1 MNYKVSDFLIWLS
14 VLVAMGLIMAFSFYL
29 FIFLLPIILLGIVGY
44 MCFYLYCYYVA
55 KHSKRGCGIKKSE
68 KSEKIIDVEYEV
80 LDNKK

>member
-1 MNYKVSDFLIWLS
+1 MNYKISDFLIWLS

-44 MCFYLYCYYVA
+44 MCFYLFCYYVA
-55 KHSKRGCGIKKSE
+55 KHSKRGCGVKKSE
-68 KSEKIIDVEYEV
+68 KSEKIIDVEYEI